1 MAKLETRPAGE
12 TLAHKKLDIQKL
24 LAPAA
29 LVILYVFF
37 SFAGNNLLTAPSRGW
52 WRRPGRRAR

>member
-1 MAKLETRPAGE
+1 MKSKLNT
-12 TLAHKKLDIQKL
+12 QKL

-37 SFAGNNLLTAPSRGW
+37 AIFGKNSLDFYTLKTILESC
-52 WRRPGRRAR
+52 